1 MINKKVLKNYFQ
13 KLDYVLIVTALALA
27 GCGLVVIFSA
37 TRSLDSGTRQMVV
50 QIAAGM
56 MGICLMLVLAAID
69 YESYTEFAKYIFIGS
84 IAVLIFVLIFG
95 EGKEETGANS
105 WIRIAGIG
113 IQPSELVKLSFA
125 VTFSIHLAK
134 VKENINS
141 IRTVAM
147 LLLHFGVLFGLV
159 ILQNDTG
166 TALVFLFMFL
176 CMLFVAGISYKYV
189 LAAIGAG
196 VAALPLMWFLLSD
209 YQKNR
214 ILVFLNPERDAAGA
228 GFQVMQSKI
237 AVGSG
242 QAFGRGYLQGPQN
255 QLGMLPEKDTDF
267 IYGVIGEE
275 FGFIGALLI
284 LALLLLLIIRCIY
297 IAQKAKNDMGSFLC
311 IGIAAMFIF
320 HTFENICMCIGL
332 MPVTGIPLPFVS
344 YGGSSV
350 LTNFMAIGL
359 VLSVWTRRR
368 VINFGT

>member
-228 GFQVMQSKI
+228 GFQVMPVENCGWFWTGVWARLFAGTAEPARDAAGEGYRLYLRRDWRGI
-237 AVGSG
+237 RFYWLAV
-242 QAFGRGYLQGPQN
+242 
-255 QLGMLPEKDTDF
+255 D
-267 IYGVIGEE
+267 
-275 FGFIGALLI
+275 FGFAAAFDYPLYLY
-284 LALLLLLIIRCIY
+284 C
-297 IAQKAKNDMGSFLC
+297 AKGKK
-311 IGIAAMFIF
+311 
-320 HTFENICMCIGL
+320 
-332 MPVTGIPLPFVS
+332 
-344 YGGSSV
+344 
-350 LTNFMAIGL
+350 
-359 VLSVWTRRR
+359 
-368 VINFGT
+368 